1 MTLQFK
7 LWINVTQVFPIVKFY
22 IFSFNFCL
30 YSVYMNFVRFTHLNS
45 LVNEKIHT
53 NGITMLEVE
62 LVCVCLFISN
72 TDNSPFVNMSS
83 QSINTKRFISPN
95 TPESIGHAAAD
106 FTPTLLPRNGWLW
119 LWTSTTIC
127 SRAWKQTAGACYIT
141 VSSSIDHKSGM
152 KLNFFVLWFDDLFP
166 QVVSKPRTSEKRF
179 CPSWLKA
186 TLKRQQTIH
195 YSHSNTLIA
204 T

>member
-62 LVCVCLFISN
+62 LVCVCVFIH
-72 TDNSPFVNMSS
+72 
-83 QSINTKRFISPN
+83 I
-95 TPESIGHAAAD
+95 
-106 FTPTLLPRNGWLW
+106 
-119 LWTSTTIC
+119 
-127 SRAWKQTAGACYIT
+127 
-141 VSSSIDHKSGM
+141 
-152 KLNFFVLWFDDLFP
+152 
-166 QVVSKPRTSEKRF
+166 
-179 CPSWLKA
+179 
-186 TLKRQQTIH
+186 
-195 YSHSNTLIA
+195 
-204 T
+204 